1 MSNVLTFLTMNFNI
15 FNTLIL
21 SGVLQGFIFFI
32 AVISNKKFQGKANAF
47 LAFTVLFLSISNL
60 NYYAWDVGLM
70 TTFPAMVILHVPWA
84 LTLAPC
90 FYLYVRHSVEPAIP
104 LTERSRRYF
113 LLFLPFII
121 ISLFIW
127 GVRLYTHLL
136 DRPTLIK
143 NIYYF
148 YLELVNLTAIIL
160 SAVISFRLL
169 NKYRAAKKIMPERFI
184 IRLGWLRKMLLL
196 SCVIIVCWVVLI
208 VFDMATDIDT
218 ISLFYPLWLS
228 LTLWIYWVGYTG
240 IYQAK
245 LAKERAEIRRELK
258 TKQLSSNKK
267 IVQKNGTK
275 ELEHYHQIIHLL
287 ENEQMYANPSL
298 GLQDIGDKLNIS
310 PNYVS
315 KIVNTQANMSFT
327 DLVNQYRHE
336 MVKELLQGSKF
347 KNYKI
352 MAIALEAGFNSKSNF
367 YKYFKSVEGITPT
380 DYIKKLRETS

>member
-1 MSNVLTFLTMNFNI
+1 
-15 FNTLIL
+15 
-21 SGVLQGFIFFI
+21 
-32 AVISNKKFQGKANAF
+32 
-47 LAFTVLFLSISNL
+47 
-60 NYYAWDVGLM
+60 
-70 TTFPAMVILHVPWA
+70 
-84 LTLAPC
+84 
-90 FYLYVRHSVEPAIP
+90 
-104 LTERSRRYF
+104 
-113 LLFLPFII
+113 
-121 ISLFIW
+121 
-127 GVRLYTHLL
+127 
-136 DRPTLIK
+136 
-143 NIYYF
+143 
-148 YLELVNLTAIIL
+148 
-160 SAVISFRLL
+160 
-169 NKYRAAKKIMPERFI
+169 MPERFI

-367 YKYFKSVEGITPT
+367 YKYFKSVEGMTPT